1 MGSAPLVS
9 TYSIAA
15 CDLERGEWGVGVQSK
30 FLAAGSIVPWA
41 EPGVGAVA
49 TQALANP
56 RYGPDGLA
64 LLRDG
69 LSADE
74 TIAAL
79 VAADE
84 GRDDRQVGVV
94 DAQGR
99 AATYTGKACLDWAG
113 GTSGPGYAAQGN
125 ILVSE
130 ETVAGLVH
138 GFEAG
143 AGRPLAE
150 RLVDALAAAQLA
162 GGDRRGQQAAG
173 LLVVQKDGGYGGMDD
188 VLVDLRVDD
197 HPEPVAELKRLYGMH
212 QLLFG
217 KTPTDEWL
225 PVDEALAEELQA
237 RLAALGY
244 TDPSLEKSFN
254 EWAGTANLEDRVN
267 GVDRIDPVVLDR
279 APQAL
284 EPLAVAR
291 EPDAAGPLAQRRDR
305 IGLGPGD
312 DEHRA
317 VPFARKRV
325 HEELKPDRERE
336 SLVRLLPAEGHELLG
351 RGVSRQHVAVGDLPH
366 RDVSHQRAPVGA
378 RDGDRDR
385 VRPRERRAAVRGGE
399 PRRRRG
405 GQGRHEPRLRKPA
418 GPVPEDTG
426 REAVRGDDD
435 ARPLGRR
442 LELAANDRVERQVPE
457 RAVALPALV
466 AGLREQPLRLRLRA
480 QVRQGR
486 EPVHAGEAVSRAPSR
501 LRVQEVAGENLG
513 RILAEAEPAILR
525 TSSSRRI
532 P

>member
-79 VAADE
+79 VEADE

-113 GTSGPGYAAQGN
+113 GKSGPGYAAQGN

-143 AGRPLAE
+143 AGRPLAD

-217 KTPTDEWL
+217 KTPADEWL
-225 PVDEALAEELQA
+225 PVDEELAKELRG

-244 TDPSLEKSFN
+244 ANPSLEKSFN
-254 EWAGTANLEDRVN
+254 AWAGTANLEDRVN
-267 GVDRIDPVVLDR
+267 GVDRIDPVVLT
-279 APQAL
+279 
-284 EPLAVAR
+284 E
-291 EPDAAGPLAQRRDR
+291 
-305 IGLGPGD
+305 
-312 DEHRA
+312 
-317 VPFARKRV
+317 
-325 HEELKPDRERE
+325 
-336 SLVRLLPAEGHELLG
+336 
-351 RGVSRQHVAVGDLPH
+351 
-366 RDVSHQRAPVGA
+366 
-378 RDGDRDR
+378 
-385 VRPRERRAAVRGGE
+385 
-399 PRRRRG
+399 
-405 GQGRHEPRLRKPA
+405 LRK
-418 GPVPEDTG
+418 
-426 REAVRGDDD
+426 
-435 ARPLGRR
+435 L
-442 LELAANDRVERQVPE
+442 
-457 RAVALPALV
+457 
-466 AGLREQPLRLRLRA
+466 
-480 QVRQGR
+480 
-486 EPVHAGEAVSRAPSR
+486 
-501 LRVQEVAGENLG
+501 
-513 RILAEAEPAILR
+513 
-525 TSSSRRI
+525 
-532 P
+532 

>member
-1 MGSAPLVS
+1 MS
-9 TYSIAA
+9 
-15 CDLERGEWGVGVQSK
+15 GVQSK

-130 ETVAGLVH
+130 ETVAGLVN

-225 PVDEALAEELQA
+225 AVDEALAEELRA
-237 RLAALGY
+237 RLTALGY
-244 TDPSLEKSFN
+244 TDPSLERSFN

-267 GVDRIDPVVLDR
+267 GVDRIDPVVLT
-279 APQAL
+279 
-284 EPLAVAR
+284 E
-291 EPDAAGPLAQRRDR
+291 
-305 IGLGPGD
+305 
-312 DEHRA
+312 
-317 VPFARKRV
+317 
-325 HEELKPDRERE
+325 
-336 SLVRLLPAEGHELLG
+336 
-351 RGVSRQHVAVGDLPH
+351 
-366 RDVSHQRAPVGA
+366 
-378 RDGDRDR
+378 
-385 VRPRERRAAVRGGE
+385 
-399 PRRRRG
+399 
-405 GQGRHEPRLRKPA
+405 LRK
-418 GPVPEDTG
+418 
-426 REAVRGDDD
+426 
-435 ARPLGRR
+435 L
-442 LELAANDRVERQVPE
+442 
-457 RAVALPALV
+457 
-466 AGLREQPLRLRLRA
+466 
-480 QVRQGR
+480 
-486 EPVHAGEAVSRAPSR
+486 
-501 LRVQEVAGENLG
+501 
-513 RILAEAEPAILR
+513 
-525 TSSSRRI
+525 
-532 P
+532 